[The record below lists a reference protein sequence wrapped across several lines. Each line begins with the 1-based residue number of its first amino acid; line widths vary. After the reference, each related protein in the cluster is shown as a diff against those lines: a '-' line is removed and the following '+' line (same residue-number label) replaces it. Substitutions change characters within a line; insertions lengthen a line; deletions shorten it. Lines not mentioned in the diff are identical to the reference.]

1 MDKITINIP
10 KQLEN
15 DINSF
20 RFFHKLFSEIKELHN
35 KDIYFDFKKNRWLEA
50 NLTAILGSIFSHL
63 IENNNKVSFGGMS
76 NSVRNVLLKNGFL
89 NSFGLVD
96 SLNDIYEST
105 IKYNKFLSKDRVSF
119 QIYLKDEFIPKINL
133 IMTNEFK
140 KEFRL
145 NLEEVFQNSR
155 IHGKCENIYVCGQY
169 YYHHKKVKFTIV
181 DLGVSI
187 PEHVR
192 GKLEVDINDDDA
204 INWAT
209 KDGNSTKID
218 TSGGIGLYQL
228 REFLKENGG
237 KIQISS
243 GSGYWEECENIINKT
258 NFEHIFKGT
267 IVNIEVDIN
276 NKVYISTNEKN
287 DLNSVVTN
295 IF

>member
-1 MDKITINIP
+1 M
-10 KQLEN
+10 
-15 DINSF
+15 
-20 RFFHKLFSEIKELHN
+20 
-35 KDIYFDFKKNRWLEA
+35 
-50 NLTAILGSIFSHL
+50 
-63 IENNNKVSFGGMS
+63 
-76 NSVRNVLLKNGFL
+76 
-89 NSFGLVD
+89 
-96 SLNDIYEST
+96 
-105 IKYNKFLSKDRVSF
+105 
-119 QIYLKDEFIPKINL
+119 
-133 IMTNEFK
+133 
-140 KEFRL
+140 
-145 NLEEVFQNSR
+145 
-155 IHGKCENIYVCGQY
+155 
-169 YYHHKKVKFTIV
+169 
-181 DLGVSI
+181 SI